1 MTQAVR
7 ILFTVFFL
15 CFTDV
20 CFFTKDFGYS
30 SMHSRIYKLKTP
42 LKVMYKIYRPTGTV
56 RGSLTVLQGKHVKQ
70 QLECKRKK
78 RRIVTKHQRSPQSR
92 FVSNIWFFA

>member
-1 MTQAVR
+1 
-7 ILFTVFFL
+7 
-15 CFTDV
+15 
-20 CFFTKDFGYS
+20 
-30 SMHSRIYKLKTP
+30 
-42 LKVMYKIYRPTGTV
+42 MYKIYRQTGTV

-92 FVSNIWFFA
+92 FIPNIWFFA